1 MTEKNQI
8 FLVVCD
14 NPEKM
19 ERLKEAL
26 TPVFPKAIYAV
37 SEKDAEFRMSN
48 QTFPAFVIDGDK
60 PVMSKDKGI
69 FAMAQDNAEMAKSP
83 WLVLN
88 PTVEDEKLVGEFE
101 CVRFLESDWQAKTLY
116 AFLDKIFA
124 DSKDTAKAII
134 DVNFVNPIVGAVVS
148 VIDQMAQLKL
158 QQGKPYIRG
167 KGEAPKTR
175 GDISGVIAV
184 QSDQMQG
191 SLALSFKES
200 LVKKIYS
207 NMMMEEKSEI
217 DEDVKDTV
225 MELTNI
231 IFGNAKRDLNKEG
244 HSIKPAIPSVITGK
258 DHEVRH
264 SLKGLCLCLPF
275 SSEFGELNVECLI
288 RHDS

>member
-1 MTEKNQI
+1 MSKNQS
-8 FLVVCD
+8 FLVIC
-14 NPEKM
+14 NNSEKM
-19 ERLKEAL
+19 DRLKEAL
-26 TPVFPKAIYAV
+26 TPVFPRAIYAV

-48 QTFPAFVIDGDK
+48 QDFPVFVVDGDK
-60 PVMSKDKGI
+60 AILNKNKGV
-69 FAMAQDNAEMAKSP
+69 FAMAQSNSETAKSP
-83 WLVLN
+83 WIVLN
-88 PTVEDEKLVGEFE
+88 SKVEDEKLLAEFD
-101 CVRFLESDWQAKTLY
+101 CVRFLEPGWQAKTLY
-116 AFLDKIFA
+116 GFLDKILGTGQ
-124 DSKDTAKAII
+124 DTEKSII
-134 DVNFVNPIVGAVVS
+134 DVNFVNPIVGAVIT

-158 QQGKPYIRG
+158 QQGAPYIRQ
-167 KGEAPKTR
+167 KGEPPKTR

-191 SLALSFKES
+191 SLALSFKDT

-207 NMMMEEKSEI
+207 NMMMEEKNEI

-264 SLKGLCLCLPF
+264 SLKGVCLCLPF
-275 SSEFGELNVECLI
+275 TSEFGELNVECLI
-288 RHDS
+288 RHES